1 MILNLCNILWVLN
14 IYFIILFQK
23 TNLAQIMNM
32 KTIKNLIKLLSG
44 LVFSFTSI
52 IWLVGIVYFI

>member
-23 TNLAQIMNM
+23 TNLAQIMNV